1 MGKKPKIVAKAKDP
15 SLLSGPSVR
24 DPRRSLVDEQY
35 PTFVRNNGLGAGDL
49 RRLRDRASGL
59 EYKPLVS
66 LLLPV
71 SAPDAP
77 HLRETLDSVM
87 GQVYPDWELRVMV
100 AGPRGEFGRTL
111 ALYASLDERVKV
123 EGTEDGA
130 GETEMRNAVLSRA
143 EGEFVAFVDPGDEL
157 APDALFGIVEVLQ
170 ENTGVDL
177 VYSDHDHVDGRG
189 ERSRPSFKPGWSPDL
204 ILSHDYLSDLV
215 VYRRDLVEKVGGFR
229 DGLDGHHG
237 HDLALR
243 VAERTD
249 EIRHVPRVLY
259 HRRVSEP
266 SHHAPGTVYGAAH
279 AVVGEALGRRGIEGS
294 VEDGLVSGRLRVK
307 FGVAGWPKVSI
318 IIPTRD
324 NVSTLRNCVESVER
338 LTDYGNYEVLIVDND
353 SADPATLEYLSSTPH
368 RVVPFREP
376 FNYSRINN
384 FAVSQAEGE
393 YVLLLNDDTEVTD
406 GGWLEEMLGQAQSPG
421 VGAVGAKLLYPNGT
435 VQHAGVLVGVGDP
448 WGPGIAVHAHQ
459 FFPDGPGY
467 AGGIQTTANFSAVT
481 AACMLLRK
489 TVFEEVGGLDE
500 ENLKV
505 AFNDVDLCLR
515 IRERGYRIVYT
526 PHASLYHHESMSRG
540 YGGGNPAELLY
551 MRERWGEVLDD
562 DPYYNAHFSRG
573 GGDYN
578 LRADL
583 MRPRVLR
590 TVGRIPDDPVYT
602 FKSPLR
608 ASPEVM
614 QLYVGA
620 HRKATRS
627 GHRTTLVPALSESP
641 SEILQSGDAPGLR
654 RDADARVQTP
664 APARTGGARGF
675 GNIREERLIWM
686 FGSPRTGSTWLSRM
700 MADLDNQERWHEPYV
715 GLLFGSFL
723 YERLQNSKL
732 LGSASFIMGEPH
744 KKVWLDS
751 IRNFLLEGA
760 RARYPNL
767 RDDQYLVIKE
777 PNGSVGAPLL
787 LEATPESRLIFLIR
801 DPRDVVASRLD
812 AFKKDSWSAQERD
825 LASDERLNAFT
836 KELAD
841 DYSNVVSQV
850 QSAYEAHPGEK
861 TLVRYEDLREDTVG
875 TLKGMYEGLK
885 ITVDANALEAAAAK
899 HAWEQV
905 PEGNK
910 GPGKFYRKA
919 KPGGWEEDLSPEQVR
934 IIEDATG
941 EILADFYGADRPA

>member
-1 MGKKPKIVAKAKDP
+1 M
-15 SLLSGPSVR
+15 
-24 DPRRSLVDEQY
+24 
-35 PTFVRNNGLGAGDL
+35 RNNGLGAGDL
-49 RRLRDRASGL
+49 RRLRDRASEL
-59 EYKPLVS
+59 SYKPLIN

-71 SAPDAP
+71 SDPNAP
-77 HLRETLDSVM
+77 HLRKTLDSVM
-87 GQVYPDWELRVMV
+87 GQVYPGWELRVVV
-100 AGPRGEFGRTL
+100 ARPGEEFGRTL
-111 ALYASLDERVKV
+111 ALYAGLDGRVKV

-130 GETEMRNAVLSRA
+130 GEAGMRNAALSRA
-143 EGEFVAFVDPGDEL
+143 GGEFVAFVAPGDEL

-170 ENTGVDL
+170 EGREAGL
-177 VYSDHDHVDGRG
+177 VFSDHDHMDGHG
-189 ERSRPSFKPGWSPDL
+189 ERFGPSFKPGWSPDL
-204 ILSHDYLSDLV
+204 LLSHDYLSDLA
-215 VYRRDLVEKVGGFR
+215 VYRRSLVEEVGGFR
-229 DGLDGHHG
+229 DGFDGHHG

-243 VAERTD
+243 VAERTED
-249 EIRHVPRVLY
+249 IHHVPRVLY
-259 HRRVSEP
+259 HRRVSGP
-266 SHHAPGTVYGAAH
+266 YHRPPRAAH
-279 AVVGEALGRRGIEGS
+279 SVVREALERRGIEGV
-294 VEDGLVSGRLRVK
+294 VESGLLPDRLRVK
-307 FGVAGWPKVSI
+307 YTVPGRPKVSI

-324 NVSTLRNCVESVER
+324 NGPTLRNCVESVER
-338 LTDYGNYEVLIVDND
+338 LTDYENYDILIVDND

-384 FAVSQAEGE
+384 FAVSRAEGE
-393 YVLLLNDDTEVTD
+393 YVLLLNDDTEVTE
-406 GGWLEEMLGQAQSPG
+406 GGWLEEMLGQAQRPG
-421 VGAVGAKLLYPNGT
+421 VGAVGAKLLYPNET

-467 AGGIQTTANFSAVT
+467 AGGVQTTANFSAVT

-489 TVFEEVGGLDE
+489 AVFEEVGGLDE

-515 IRERGYRIVYT
+515 IRERNYRIVYT
-526 PHASLYHHESMSRG
+526 PHAQLYHHESMSRG

-551 MRERWGEVLDD
+551 MRERWGEVLDS

-590 TVGRIPDDPVYT
+590 MVGRVPDDPVDT
-602 FKSPLR
+602 FKSPLHT
-608 ASPEVM
+608 SPEEM
-614 QLYVGA
+614 RKYVGA
-620 HRKATRS
+620 HRKASRS
-627 GHRTTLVPALSESP
+627 AHRTTLVPALPGSP
-641 SEILQSGDAPGLR
+641 LEVLRSGDAAPAEAPDLR
-654 RDADARVQTP
+654 RDGDGRAQTP
-664 APARTGGARGF
+664 APSGGAGSSPSP
-675 GNIREERLIWM
+675 GNICEERLIWM

-700 MADLDNQERWHEPYV
+700 MAEFDDQERWHEPYV

-732 LGSASFIMGEPH
+732 LGNASFILGEPH
-744 KKVWLDS
+744 RAVWLDS

-767 RDDQYLVIKE
+767 RDEQYLVIKE

-787 LEATPESRLIFLIR
+787 LEATPTSRLIFLIR

-812 AFKKDSWSAQERD
+812 AFKKGSWSAQGHEFD
-825 LASDERLNAFT
+825 DADGLNAFT
-836 KELAD
+836 RQLSEEYLK
-841 DYSNVVSQV
+841 VVSRV
-850 QSAYEAHPGEK
+850 ETAYETHSGEK
-861 TLVRYEDLREDTVG
+861 ALVRYEDLREDTVG
-875 TLKGMYEGLK
+875 TLKGMYDALK
-885 ITVDANALEAAAAK
+885 ITVDENRLEAAVAK

-919 KPGGWEEDLSPEQVR
+919 RPGSWEEDLTPEQAR
-934 IIEDATG
+934 IVEDATG
-941 EILADFYGADRPA
+941 AVLAKFYRADRPV

>member
-1 MGKKPKIVAKAKDP
+1 M
-15 SLLSGPSVR
+15 R
-24 DPRRSLVDEQY
+24 DPRRSFVDEQY
-35 PTFVRNNGLGAGDL
+35 PTFVRNNGLGASDL
-49 RRLRDRASGL
+49 RRLRDGASSF
-59 EYKPLVS
+59 EHKPLVS
-66 LLLPV
+66 LLLPIF
-71 SAPDAP
+71 APDTP
-77 HLRETLDSVM
+77 HLRETLDSMM
-87 GQVYPDWELRVMV
+87 GQIYPAWELRVMV
-100 AGPRGEFGRTL
+100 AGSRGEFGRIL
-111 ALYASLDERVKV
+111 ALYASLDGRVKV

-130 GETEMRNAVLSRA
+130 GEAGMLNAALSRA
-143 EGEFVAFVDPGDEL
+143 RGELVARLDPGDEL
-157 APDALFGIVEVLQ
+157 APDALFGIVEILQ
-170 ENTGVDL
+170 EGREAGL
-177 VYSDHDHVDGRG
+177 VYSDHDHVDERG
-189 ERSRPSFKPGWSPDL
+189 ERSRPYFKPGWSPDL
-204 ILSHDYLSDLV
+204 LLSHDYLSDLA
-215 VYRRDLVEKVGGFR
+215 VYRKSLVEEVGGFR
-229 DGLDGHHG
+229 DGIDGNHG

-249 EIRHVPRVLY
+249 EIRHVTRVLY
-259 HRRVSEP
+259 HRRVSETSYRP
-266 SHHAPGTVYGAAH
+266 PDTSRE
-279 AVVGEALGRRGIEGS
+279 VVREALVRRGVEGS
-294 VEDGLVSGRLRVK
+294 VEGGLVSGHLRVK
-307 FGVAGWPKVSI
+307 YGVAGRPKVSI

-324 NVSTLRNCVESVER
+324 NGPTLKNCVESIER
-338 LTDYGNYEVLIVDND
+338 LTNYENYEVLIVDND

-368 RVVPFREP
+368 RVVAFREP

-406 GGWLEEMLGQAQSPG
+406 GGWLEEMLGQAQRSG

-459 FFPDGPGY
+459 FFPNGPGY
-467 AGGIQTTANFSAVT
+467 VGGIQTTTNFSAVT

-526 PHASLYHHESMSRG
+526 PYASLLHHESMSRG

-551 MRERWGEVLDD
+551 MRERWGDVLDN

-573 GGDYN
+573 GGDCN

-590 TVGRIPDDPVYT
+590 TVGRVPEDPVYT

-608 ASPEVM
+608 TSPEEM
-614 QLYVGA
+614 ERYVWA
-620 HRKATRS
+620 HRKASRS
-627 GHRTTLVPALSESP
+627 AHRTTLVPPLPESP
-641 SEILQSGDAPGLR
+641 AEILRSGA
-654 RDADARVQTP
+654 V
-664 APARTGGARGF
+664 APAEASGSRREDNRPRTSAPDGSGRPRGP
-675 GNIREERLIWM
+675 GNLREERLVWM
-686 FGSPRTGSTWLSRM
+686 FGSPRTGSTWLSRI
-700 MADLDNQERWHEPYV
+700 MAEFDNQERWHEPYV

-723 YERLQNSKL
+723 YERLHNSKL

-751 IRNFLLEGA
+751 VKNFLLEGA

-767 RDDQYLVIKE
+767 RNDQYLVIKE

-787 LEATPESRLIFLIR
+787 LEATPTSRLIFLIR

-812 AFKKDSWSAQERD
+812 AFKKGSWSAQDHD
-825 LASDERLNAFT
+825 LEDADELNAFT
-836 KELAD
+836 RRLAEE
-841 DYSNVVSQV
+841 YTKVVSQV
-850 QSAYEAHPGEK
+850 HRAYETHPGEK

-875 TLKGMYEGLK
+875 TLKAMYEALK
-885 ITVDANALEAAAAK
+885 ITIDENRLEAAAAK

-934 IIEDATG
+934 IIENATG
-941 EILADFYGADRPA
+941 AVLAEFYPANRPA

>member
-1 MGKKPKIVAKAKDP
+1 M
-15 SLLSGPSVR
+15 
-24 DPRRSLVDEQY
+24 
-35 PTFVRNNGLGAGDL
+35 RNNDLGASDL
-49 RRLRDRASGL
+49 RRLRDRAACF
-59 EYKPLVS
+59 EHKPLVS
-66 LLLPV
+66 VLLPV
-71 SAPDAP
+71 SDPNAP
-77 HLRETLDSVM
+77 HLRETLDSVI
-87 GQVYPDWELRVMV
+87 GQVYPDWELRVVV

-111 ALYASLDERVKV
+111 PLYASLDGRVKV
-123 EGTEDGA
+123 EGAEDGVGEA
-130 GETEMRNAVLSRA
+130 GLWNVALSRA

-170 ENTGVDL
+170 ENRGAGL

-204 ILSHDYLSDLV
+204 ILSHDYLSDLT
-215 VYRRDLVEKVGGFR
+215 VYRKALVEEVGGFR
-229 DGLDGHHG
+229 DGLDGH

-249 EIRHVPRVLY
+249 EIHHVPRVLY

-266 SHHAPGTVYGAAH
+266 SRHSPGAAR
-279 AVVGEALGRRGIEGS
+279 AVVGEALERRGIAGS
-294 VEDGLVSGRLRVK
+294 VEDGLLPGRLRVK
-307 FGVAGWPKVSI
+307 YRVAGQPKVSI

-324 NVSTLRNCVESVER
+324 NVSTLKNCVESIER
-338 LTDYGNYEVLIVDND
+338 HTDYENYEVLIVDND
-353 SADPATLEYLSSTPH
+353 SVDPATLEYLSSTPH
-368 RVVPFREP
+368 KVVPFREP

-393 YVLLLNDDTEVTD
+393 YVLLLNDDTEVTE
-406 GGWLEEMLGQAQSPG
+406 GGWLEEMLGQAQRPG
-421 VGAVGAKLLYPNGT
+421 VGAVGAKLLYPNDT

-467 AGGIQTTANFSAVT
+467 AGGVQTTANFSAVT
-481 AACMLLRK
+481 AACMLLPK
-489 TVFEEVGGLDE
+489 AVFEEAGGLDE

-505 AFNDVDLCLR
+505 AFNDVDLCLS

-526 PHASLYHHESMSRG
+526 PHACLYHHESISRG
-540 YGGGNPAELLY
+540 YGNGNPAELLY
-551 MRERWGEVLDD
+551 MRERWGEVLDN

-590 TVGRIPDDPVYT
+590 TVGRIPGDPVNT
-602 FKSPLR
+602 FKSPLL
-608 ASPEVM
+608 ASPEEM
-614 QLYVGA
+614 QRYVEA
-620 HRKATRS
+620 HRKASRS
-627 GHRTTLVPALSESP
+627 AHRTTLVPALPESP
-641 SEILQSGDAPGLR
+641 SEVLRPGDAKLGEGPDPR
-654 RDADARVQTP
+654 RDGDDQVKTP
-664 APARTGGARGF
+664 APVGVGRARGF
-675 GNIREERLIWM
+675 GNLSEERLIWM

-700 MADLDNQERWHEPYV
+700 MAELDNQERWHEPYV
-715 GLLFGSFL
+715 GLLFGSFV

-732 LGSASFIMGEPH
+732 LGNASFIMGEPH
-744 KKVWLDS
+744 RRVWLNS

-777 PNGSVGAPLL
+777 PNGSVGAPLM
-787 LEATPESRLIFLIR
+787 LEATPTSRLIFLIR

-812 AFKKDSWSAQERD
+812 AFRKGSWSAQNHDFDDAE
-825 LASDERLNAFT
+825 ELNAFT
-836 KELAD
+836 KQLAD
-841 DYSNVVSQV
+841 EYLKVVSQV
-850 QSAYEAHPGEK
+850 ETAYEAHPGPK
-861 TLVRYEDLREDTVG
+861 VLVRYEDLRRDTVG
-875 TLKGMYEGLK
+875 ALKGMYDALK
-885 ITVDANALEAAAAK
+885 ITVDENRLEAAAAK

-919 KPGGWEEDLSPEQVR
+919 RPGSWEEDLSPEQVR

-941 EILADFYGADRPA
+941 AVLSEFYRADRPV